1 LNRTARVA
9 VFSSALLTLL
19 SGCGGSPVIKLTSP
33 ATPLVLYPDNI
44 SKQPIVVS
52 ATLGADPYRPIS
64 ITLRGLP
71 DGVSAAPAS
80 LSMISNG
87 QAAFVLTAA
96 TSAGSAAFAQ
106 GATQLSYPISIQAT
120 AGALQSTATVHLTLA
135 SPNPSFV
142 PAKIDLPTLEL
153 TTDNAAPINS
163 LINYVTGSVSI
174 TPAPSGTDAAYSG
187 TMTIRGHGNTTWLL
201 PKKPYKLKLDS
212 KASLLGMPAGKDWV
226 LLANYD
232 DKSLLRDQVAFEVGR
247 RVGMAWTPNSRF
259 VELFL
264 NGQYEGNYQLTEEIK
279 IDKNRVNIPEMDDT
293 DNSGKSLTGGYLLE
307 VDTRGDP
314 DDILFKTSRGVVFDL
329 HDPDPATPQ
338 QLTYI
343 QNYIQQTENVLYS
356 TDFTNPT
363 TGYTQYLD
371 TDSFINWYLV
381 NELFKNNDAVF
392 WSSCWL
398 YKNRSGILFMGPVWD
413 FDIGAGNVN
422 YNGNDSPTGWWLR
435 SNDLVYT
442 QWTKRLFDDPA
453 FAAAVAERWKQIKTT
468 QLDSLSAY
476 IDENAAALAQSQM
489 NNYQRWPILGQY
501 VPPNAEVAGS
511 YEGEVAYLKSW
522 LTARIA
528 WMDSQ
533 LDPMDE
539 SDSRAK

>member
-1 LNRTARVA
+1 MKRAARLLIFA
-9 VFSSALLTLL
+9 SAFLSLL
-19 SGCGGSPVIKLTSP
+19 SGCGGSSVLKLT
-33 ATPLVLYPDNI
+33 TPTKSILLYPDNI
-44 SKQPIVVS
+44 SKQAIVVS
-52 ATLGADPYRPIS
+52 AALPADPYRPIS
-64 ITLRGLP
+64 ISLQGLP
-71 DGVSAAPAS
+71 DGVTAS
-80 LSMISNG
+80 SPTLSMISNG

-96 TSAGSAAFAQ
+96 TTAGSASFAR
-106 GATQLSYPISIQAT
+106 GATQLSFPITVLAT
-120 AGALQSTATVHLTLA
+120 AGAQQSTASVQLTLA
-135 SPNPSFV
+135 SPNPNFV
-142 PAKIDLPTLEL
+142 PAKMDLPVLEI
-153 TTDNAAPINS
+153 TTDNAAPIAS
-163 LINYVTGSVSI
+163 PITYVSGSVTI
-174 TPAPSGTDAAYSG
+174 TPAPSSTDVAYSG
-187 TMTIRGHGNTTWLL
+187 TMQIRGHGNTTWIL

-212 KASLLGMPAGKDWV
+212 KAGLLGMPAGKTWV

-232 DKSLLRDQVAFEVGR
+232 DKSLLRDQVAFEAGR

-314 DDILFKTSRGVVFDL
+314 DDILFKTSRGVIFDL

-343 QNYIQQTENVLYS
+343 ENYIQKTEDVLYS
-356 TDFTNPT
+356 ADFADPA

-371 TDSFINWYLV
+371 TDSYINWYLV

-398 YKNRSGILFMGPVWD
+398 YKDRSGKIFMGPVWD

-435 SNDLVYT
+435 SNDLTYT

-453 FAAAVAERWKQIKTT
+453 FAAAVAERWKQLKAT
-468 QLDSLSAY
+468 QFDTLSAY
-476 IDENAAALAQSQM
+476 IDENAAALNLSQL

-511 YEGEVAYLKSW
+511 YQGEVAYLKSW

-533 LDPMDE
+533 LDPQGE
-539 SDSRAK
+539 GSSTAK